1 MRRMISDVMQRQI
14 KNLFE
19 SASTDANG
27 NVEISKNLT
36 VDGNI
41 KLNSP
46 DNLTFKSGGLPKQ
59 YHWHFVRMIA
69 YANESNPYSF
79 KFSFLMPATSNL
91 TVHNINELITVFSG
105 DYINCNGTMSYPGGT
120 GQLFGLKVGTSASD
134 TEILFSSGNGIE
146 DTFELSNYG
155 AIEIIDQVFLPK

>member
-14 KNLFE
+14 KALLE
-19 SASTDANG
+19 SASTDASG
-27 NVEISKNLT
+27 NVEIGKNLT

-59 YHWHFVRMIA
+59 YYWHFVRMIA

-91 TVHNINELITVFSG
+91 TVHNIDELITVFSG
-105 DYINCNGTMSYPGGT
+105 DYINCNGKMSYPGGD
-120 GQLFGLKVGTSASD
+120 GQLFGLQVGTTASD
-134 TEILFSSGNGIE
+134 TNILFSSGNGIE
-146 DTFELSNYG
+146 DTFALSNYG